1 MSPALQDGDLKLGAV
16 GQAEYQA
23 GVADGTMHRND
34 PKYWEAV
41 AGSSMGPPGA
51 GYAGLQT
58 RAYAHPSMPAHHA
71 VADCICEGL
80 ASV

>member
-1 MSPALQDGDLKLGAV
+1 MSRGKYSIEPYVPIALPV
-16 GQAEYQA
+16 A
-23 GVADGTMHRND
+23 GS
-34 PKYWEAV
+34 V